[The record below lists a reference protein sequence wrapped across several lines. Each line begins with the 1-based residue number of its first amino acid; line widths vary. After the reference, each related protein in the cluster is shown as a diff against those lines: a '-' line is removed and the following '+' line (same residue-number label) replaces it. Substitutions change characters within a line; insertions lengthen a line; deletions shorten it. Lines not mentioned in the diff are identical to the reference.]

1 MPKKEERS
9 EDLDPIIVTIV
20 NPKALIVPRECIATR
35 QDTAIE
41 GSTLVAKIQH
51 SL

>member
-1 MPKKEERS
+1 MPKKGERS
-9 EDLDPIIVTIV
+9 EGLDPIIVTIV
-20 NPKALIVPRECIATR
+20 NPKALIVPRECIAT